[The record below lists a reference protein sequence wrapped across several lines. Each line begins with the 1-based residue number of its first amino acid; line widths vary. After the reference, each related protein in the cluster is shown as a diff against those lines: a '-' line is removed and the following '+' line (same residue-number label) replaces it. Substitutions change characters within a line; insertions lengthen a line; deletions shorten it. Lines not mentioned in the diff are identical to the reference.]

1 MSDQTLNLK
10 RAARDGYAFILQ
22 WKDTTEESLTNA
34 FEQILPKDSR
44 FHKKII
50 NFNGLVYITIIL
62 IIQ

>member
-44 FHKKII
+44 FHKKIL
-50 NFNGLVYITIIL
+50 NSNVYITIIL